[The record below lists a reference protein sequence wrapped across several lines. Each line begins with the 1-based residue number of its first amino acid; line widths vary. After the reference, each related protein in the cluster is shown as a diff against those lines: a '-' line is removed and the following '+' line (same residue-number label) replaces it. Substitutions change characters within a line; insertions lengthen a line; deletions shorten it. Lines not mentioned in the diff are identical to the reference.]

1 MFDQGQYNSSLY
13 RPWFDINTL
22 GGISWVARSVMLGH
36 SWLKFAI
43 LEQKSGN
50 FVKNWEKQ
58 LHDSIIW
65 IKILAKFYQEKWFY
79 LGSGV

>member
-36 SWLKFAI
+36 S
-43 LEQKSGN
+43 
-50 FVKNWEKQ
+50 
-58 LHDSIIW
+58 
-65 IKILAKFYQEKWFY
+65 
-79 LGSGV
+79 